1 MSNRFNLFVSF
12 VFLAACQP
20 SELPHPEAPFVPRGF
35 GCRLLPSQAY
45 SPGFIFRVDES
56 GAEWLTEDL
65 SLETNPKRY
74 AAATGEYVASVK
86 SGLDIQVALTNPL
99 GTINS
104 VGVLATASSGT
115 NTTIAFSDASLLL
128 LTDQQTQTLLSYA
141 TQKIS
146 PSSGS
151 RYYVVR
157 DALQAKGIDIKLSSA
172 DESKLGGEAKIA
184 AVVSTKPGFSL
195 VRGQSLTIK
204 GTYPDPLNVCI
215 RPVLMEFVDS
225 PVSGAAEPASDTQSF
240 SWRVSDFVASDAD
253 LQKIL
258 NLQIQ

>member
-1 MSNRFNLFVSF
+1 MSNRLIFFGAF
-12 VFLAACQP
+12 VFLTACQP
-20 SELPHPEAPFVPRGF
+20 VVLPPPEAPFVPRGF

-74 AAATGEYVASVK
+74 TAATGEYIASVK
-86 SGLDIQVALTNPL
+86 SGLDIQIALTHPL
-99 GTINS
+99 GSLNS
-104 VGVLATASSGT
+104 AGVSVTASSGT
-115 NTTIAFSDASLLL
+115 NTTVAFTDASLLL
-128 LTDQQTQTLLSYA
+128 LTDQQTQALLSYA
-141 TQKIS
+141 TQNIN

-151 RYYVVR
+151 RYYIVR

-172 DESKLGGEAKIA
+172 DESKLGGEAKIEGI
-184 AVVSTKPGFSL
+184 VSAKPGFSL

-215 RPVLMEFVDS
+215 RPVLLEFLDS
-225 PVSGAAEPASDTQSF
+225 PAGGAAEPVNDAQSF

-258 NLQIQ
+258 NLQIR